1 MGVLDSGLEIIAMPK
16 CIWEELGP
24 PICSDHTMK
33 MSSANTSMDSTIRVL
48 KNLAVDF
55 GTREVM
61 LQVQVL
67 AYANFNLLLG
77 CPFHCLMSVMTED
90 FPDKS

>member
-33 MSSANTSMDSTIRVL
+33 MSSANTSINLTIDIL
-48 KNLAVDF
+48 KNLAISF
-55 GTREVM
+55 GTGEVM
-61 LQVQVL
+61 L
-67 AYANFNLLLG
+67 
-77 CPFHCLMSVMTED
+77 
-90 FPDKS
+90 